1 MKKLAKHEKKSTD
14 INCELH
20 TESTTRDSLPLHKY
34 VEILDGICTLTYSV
48 YSFLCVVCMHAH
60 VSVYTY
66 IYICVFIVIHFK

>member
-20 TESTTRDSLPLHKY
+20 TESTMRDSLSLHKY
-34 VEILDGICTLTYSV
+34 VEILVGICTLTYSV

-60 VSVYTY
+60 VNVYTY
-66 IYICVFIVIHFK
+66 MYLL